1 MTLLKGGLSGL
12 SAQIKD
18 KLIQQSLE
26 RRLKQA
32 GLDESAHAQ
41 APATARTETGLAQRR
56 ASDVSQRTDPR
67 AAVGDGRVG
76 AAISE
81 EFYRFDRMPGYKQI
95 QIIHSGAQRMG
106 LVNPF
111 FKQHEG
117 VASAH
122 TQIAGQKLINFS
134 SYNYLNLS
142 GDARINAAAVAAI
155 EQYGTS
161 VSASRLVSG
170 ERPIHRAL
178 EAALAALYEAEDAIV
193 YVSGHATNVTTIGY
207 LFGPRDLIVHDEF
220 IHNSALEGIKLS
232 GAKRFSFQHND
243 WKALDQLLTQHRANY
258 ERVLIVVEG
267 IYSMDGDYPDLPKF
281 VELRNRHQVF
291 LMVDE
296 AHSLGVMGARGHGI
310 REHFGLQTTDV
321 DLWMGTLSKTLA
333 GCGGYIA
340 GQSALIEHLK
350 FLAPGFL
357 YSVGMSPPLAAASLA
372 ALQCLAVEQ
381 PRVTALQERGK
392 YFLQL
397 AQAAGIDTGTSTG
410 LAVVPAIIGSSI
422 RATRLS
428 SAMLA
433 RGVNVQPILYP
444 AVPEKSARLRF
455 FMSCE
460 HTEQEIEHTVT
471 ALAEEIKNL

>member
-1 MTLLKGGLSGL
+1 MRLGKSGLIGL
-12 SAQIKD
+12 SAHLKD

-32 GLDESAHAQ
+32 GLTERPQAQTPTGAPPAQGLERPDAVRPNQLTPTYSAMGHSHKM
-41 APATARTETGLAQRR
+41 APVA
-56 ASDVSQRTDPR
+56 
-67 AAVGDGRVG
+67 
-76 AAISE
+76 E

-111 FKQHEG
+111 FKQHDG
-117 VASAH
+117 LANAH
-122 TQIAGQKLINFS
+122 TQIAGRDLINFS

-142 GDARINAAAVAAI
+142 GDARINAAAVNAI
-155 EQYGTS
+155 EKYGTS

-170 ERPIHRAL
+170 ERQIHREL
-178 EAALAALYEAEDAIV
+178 ETALAALYEADDAIV
-193 YVSGHATNVTTIGY
+193 FVSGHATNVTTIGH
-207 LFGPRDLIVHDEF
+207 LFGPRDLVVHDEY

-232 GAKRFSFQHND
+232 GAKRFSFQHNN
-243 WKALDQLLTQHRANY
+243 WQALDQLLTQHRSNY
-258 ERVLIVVEG
+258 ERVLVVIEG
-267 IYSMDGDYPDLPKF
+267 IYSMDGDYPDLPRF
-281 VELRNRHQVF
+281 VEIRNRHKVF

-310 REHFGLQTTDV
+310 REHFGLQTGDV

-340 GQSALIEHLK
+340 GESALIDHLK
-350 FLAPGFL
+350 YLAPGFL

-372 ALQCLAVEQ
+372 ALQCLTTEQ
-381 PRVTALQERGK
+381 PRVAALQERGK

-397 AQAAGIDTGTSTG
+397 AQAAGVNTGTSSG

-428 SAMLA
+428 SALLT
-433 RGVNVQPILYP
+433 RGINVQPILYP

-455 FMSCE
+455 FMSCQ
-460 HTEQEIEHTVT
+460 HTEQEIEYSVSVLT
-471 ALAEEIKNL
+471 EEIKNL